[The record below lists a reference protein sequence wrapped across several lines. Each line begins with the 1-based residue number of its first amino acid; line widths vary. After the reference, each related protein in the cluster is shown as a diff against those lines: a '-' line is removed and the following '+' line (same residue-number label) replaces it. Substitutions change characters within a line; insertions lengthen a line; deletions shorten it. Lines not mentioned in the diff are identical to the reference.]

1 MPSLCS
7 LPASFE
13 TLKSFHRQDK
23 TSCHFIW
30 LASLVPV
37 SMHGGKSSS
46 KQAASFSVFLYLCP
60 LLCGIRDKLN
70 STLYPSLVSSLQG
83 KCLSFRPVLKSEG
96 QTKSVIDAFLEFF
109 SSIQWYFKGCLCRQ
123 LLILLTWL
131 LGTSFI
137 FHVSHHSGISVT
149 YSLPTTGKNYR
160 LWNLFKSHPDR
171 MHLFTTYKITLTF
184 PCLLLHFSG

>member
-7 LPASFE
+7 LPASSR
-13 TLKSFHRQDK
+13 TLKSFHRQNK

-46 KQAASFSVFLYLCP
+46 KQAASLSVSLYLCP

-70 STLYPSLVSSLQG
+70 STLYSSLVSSLQG
-83 KCLSFRPVLKSEG
+83 KCLSFRSVLKSEG
-96 QTKSVIDAFLEFF
+96 QTKSVIDSFLEFF

-137 FHVSHHSGISVT
+137 FHKWSATTQVSVWLTHCQPPG
-149 YSLPTTGKNYR
+149 
-160 LWNLFKSHPDR
+160 
-171 MHLFTTYKITLTF
+171 KITGYEISSSHILTVCT
-184 PCLLLHFSG
+184 CLLHTR